1 MKKLIKLEF
10 NNTTRERKT
19 EDSYS
24 ELYSHDKNNGS
35 FEFEILNDTLTTEQ
49 VIALF
54 KFTESNKIWKTTGT
68 VEGNKVKVTFD
79 TTLIT
84 QNETVICYLYFDE
97 EQRTSDTF
105 RFKFKVK
112 VSEIDKMNRYEVK
125 ERFINNTVIVDRL
138 DVVTKT
144 ELQEALKN
152 VGGIATEGLLTEVK
166 AEEIYA
172 KKSEAVDNTNFE
184 LVKNRVL
191 ALELKTDKDTV
202 YDDSE
207 LKGRISV
214 LEAKEDNNTIYD
226 DTNVRERLTALES
239 KPNVDVNNLVTK
251 DELASKNYLTEH
263 QDTSNFALKSEI
275 PQQYNDTEV
284 KERLTTLENKAPVD
298 LSNYATK
305 EELENKHYISDVSN
319 LATKDELQ
327 EVRNSQPTVDTSHLV
342 TRDELESK
350 GYLTTHQ
357 DLSEYAKKSELYN
370 DSDLKA
376 RVEVLEQKTDKDT
389 VYDDTPLKERVTALE
404 SKAIAGG
411 TYDDSDLRNRV
422 VALETKEDKDTKY
435 DDTEVKNRLTE
446 LENKPA
452 VDTSVFVTED
462 KLNSKGYLTQH
473 QDLSPYAL
481 KSEIPTPY
489 NDSPLTERI
498 TALENRPTTGGSVDT
513 SNLVTKDELK
523 NQHYVTHEEVP
534 IAIYKEFATDNFNEY
549 FEQTTSEFL
558 NSNTHMRGK
567 IFVNPDNDYSTT
579 SPLVYTGDS
588 EHPKTAEYDAI
599 LYSVANSLPDGYSL
613 EPLNED
619 NKVTFLSNKNFSEV
633 VPKEELKAIVKEFGG
648 STGSNIDTSNL
659 ATKEELA
666 NAVTKNELEAKHYVT
681 EEELNNKAY
690 LTQQNLD
697 NYALKSELPTPYNDS
712 LLNERVTALESKA
725 IEGGAYNDTDL
736 RNRVINLENKPPL
749 DTSEFVTNQ
758 ALESRGY
765 IKDVSNLVTK
775 DELEGKHYISDI
787 SNLVTKEELENKG
800 YLKTHQNLD
809 NVVTKEELATK
820 GYITDVSNLVT
831 KQELESKNYLTTPYN
846 DTPLKERVEVLEN
859 KVDKDMIYNDT
870 ELRNRVEVLENKPNV
885 DLSNYVTNEQLEN
898 KHYLTQHQELTH
910 LATTSDLEVLRNISV
925 NKAELSKK
933 LDTTEFNTFKD
944 NVVTKTELAEKGY
957 ISDLS
962 NYVTK
967 EELHEATEIDYSNI
981 VTTDELEPYAKKT
994 EIPQPYND
1002 KALSDRVLA
1011 LENKPSTGGAQ
1022 TQDTGWITISENDPL
1037 NGNIVK
1043 IRRINDIVHVSL
1055 SNPDTENTHLQ
1066 LEVTD
1071 GNGAVLADKE
1081 IRKGFTPMRT
1091 VVVPVISDVE
1101 NIMLNTQVSTT
1112 GQAVFEVKNNKVIL
1126 KVYDKDITS
1135 GTPTSKNIND
1145 FSYFTEDPFP
1155 TNLH

>member
-1 MKKLIKLEF
+1 MKKLIKLDF

-79 TTLIT
+79 TSLIT

-112 VSEIDKMNRYEVK
+112 VSEIDKMSRYEVK

-214 LEAKEDNNTIYD
+214 LEAREDNNTIYD

-263 QDTSNFALKSEI
+263 QDTSNFALKSEL

-284 KERLTTLENKAPVD
+284 KDRLTTLENKAPV
-298 LSNYATK
+298 
-305 EELENKHYISDVSN
+305 
-319 LATKDELQ
+319 
-327 EVRNSQPTVDTSHLV
+327 
-342 TRDELESK
+342 
-350 GYLTTHQ
+350 

-404 SKAIAGG
+404 SKAIEGG
-411 TYDDSDLRNRV
+411 AYDDSDLRNRV
-422 VALETKEDKDTKY
+422 VALENKEDKDTKY
-435 DDTEVKNRLTE
+435 DDTEVKRRLTE
-446 LENKPA
+446 LESKPA

-462 KLNSKGYLTQH
+462 KLNEKGYLTQH

-481 KSEIPTPY
+481 KSEIPQPY
-489 NDSPLTERI
+489 NDSPLTERV
-498 TALENRPTTGGSVDT
+498 TALESRPITGGSVDT
-513 SNLVTKDELK
+513 SNLVTKEELAPIYESVNYNPLYK
-523 NQHYVTHEEVP
+523 VYTEDTLREHLDSEESF
-534 IAIYKEFATDNFNEY
+534 KTDNLDGRGGTIYSNSSHTTVDIFKGDVNKEK
-549 FEQTTSEFL
+549 FVDFQTAMFTL
-558 NSNTHMRGK
+558 ANS
-567 IFVNPDNDYSTT
+567 IPDNYKITN
-579 SPLVYTGDS
+579 L
-588 EHPKTAEYDAI
+588 
-599 LYSVANSLPDGYSL
+599 LYSGTDA
-613 EPLNED
+613 
-619 NKVTFLSNKNFSEV
+619 NKVTFLSNKNFSDV
-633 VPKEELKAIVKEFGG
+633 VPKEELKAIIKEFGG
-648 STGSNIDTSNL
+648 TESTGNNIDTPSL

-666 NAVTKNELEAKHYVT
+666 KTVTKEELEAKHYVT

-725 IEGGAYNDTDL
+725 IEGGAYDDTDL
-736 RNRVINLENKPPL
+736 RNRVINLENKPAL

-775 DELEGKHYISDI
+775 E
-787 SNLVTKEELENKG
+787 
-800 YLKTHQNLD
+800 
-809 NVVTKEELATK
+809 
-820 GYITDVSNLVT
+820 
-831 KQELESKNYLTTPYN
+831 ELESKNYLTTPYN
-846 DTPLKERVEVLEN
+846 DAPLKERVEVLEN
-859 KVDKDMIYNDT
+859 KVDKDTVYNDT

-898 KHYLTQHQELTH
+898 KGFIKQHQELSH
-910 LATTSDLEVLRNISV
+910 LATTSDLEALRNIAVS
-925 NKAELSKK
+925 KSELSKK

-944 NVVTKTELAEKGY
+944 SVVTKTELAEKGY
-957 ISDLS
+957 L
-962 NYVTK
+962 
-967 EELHEATEIDYSNI
+967 TE
-981 VTTDELEPYAKKT
+981 TTASETYAKKSELPT
-994 EIPQPYND
+994 PYND
-1002 KALSDRVLA
+1002 SALVSRVSA
-1011 LENKPSTGGAQ
+1011 LESKTNQTLPTNQYEIHGTGMPNGVVEAEIGTTYVDKNKTNGALKWIKTTDGGNQ
-1022 TQDTGWITISENDPL
+1022 GWEVLIGDTGWRTLNSISKLKVGDKTSY
-1037 NGNIVK
+1037 IK
-1043 IRRINDIVHVSL
+1043 IRRVNNLVTYQFGGLMWGWFGIIRRNGPGYAKHNSSGDKGAKVLYPGGIPEGFRSETSLVGPTYDDKGRPYGIWYLGGKTDSNFIQFTFNEDIPTDRDIGDIRVSAISYL
-1055 SNPDTENTHLQ
+1055 TEEPWPTQ
-1066 LEVTD
+1066 L
-1071 GNGAVLADKE
+1071 
-1081 IRKGFTPMRT
+1081 P
-1091 VVVPVISDVE
+1091 
-1101 NIMLNTQVSTT
+1101 
-1112 GQAVFEVKNNKVIL
+1112 
-1126 KVYDKDITS
+1126 
-1135 GTPTSKNIND
+1135 
-1145 FSYFTEDPFP
+1145 
-1155 TNLH
+1155 